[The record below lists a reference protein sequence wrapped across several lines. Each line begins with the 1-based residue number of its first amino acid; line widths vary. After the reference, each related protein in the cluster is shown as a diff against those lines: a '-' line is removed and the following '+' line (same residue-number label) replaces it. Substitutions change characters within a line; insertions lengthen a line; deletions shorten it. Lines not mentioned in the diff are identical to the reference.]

1 MGRRACCAKEGV
13 KRGAWT
19 SKEDE
24 ILASYVK
31 AHGEGR
37 WRELPQRAGL
47 RRCGKSC
54 RLRWLN
60 YLRPNIKRGD
70 ISDDEEELIV
80 RLHGLLGNRWSIIA
94 GRLPGRT
101 DNEIKNYWNSTL
113 GRKALP
119 ARPTIAAAR
128 TVVATPV
135 ASGSSSSTGSAA
147 APLSTSVPALLHAA
161 APSSPAAAVWAP
173 KPVRCTGGLFFRR
186 EQETPPPAPVVEETR
201 AGGEEG
207 DACSGS
213 SSSETSSAEPCS
225 SGSGGGDW
233 MDDVRALASF
243 LESDEEWLKSLHMA
257 G

>member
-24 ILASYVK
+24 SLASYVK

-60 YLRPNIKRGD
+60 YLRPNIKRGN

-119 ARPTIAAAR
+119 ARPAIAAAR
-128 TVVATPV
+128 TI

-147 APLSTSVPALLHAA
+147 AALSTSVLAVLHAA
-161 APSSPAAAVWAP
+161 APSSSPAAVWAP

-186 EQETPPPAPVVEETR
+186 ETPPPAPVVEETR
-201 AGGEEG
+201 TRGEEPPFH
-207 DACSGS
+207 ACSGS
-213 SSSETSSAEPCS
+213 SSASEASPAELCS

>member
-1 MGRRACCAKEGV
+1 MGRRVWSAKEGV

-24 ILASYVK
+24 TLASYVK

-37 WRELPQRAGL
+37 WKLVPLKAGL

-60 YLRPNIKRGD
+60 YLRPSIKRGN
-70 ISDDEEELIV
+70 ISDNEEELIV
-80 RLHGLLGNRWSIIA
+80 RLHRLLGNRWSLIA

-119 ARPTIAAAR
+119 ERSATRMVSTPCASPASVSSNSGAATSSSA
-128 TVVATPV
+128 ATP
-135 ASGSSSSTGSAA
+135 
-147 APLSTSVPALLHAA
+147 PLS
-161 APSSPAAAVWAP
+161 AAVWAP
-173 KPVRCTGGLFFRR
+173 KPVRCTGGLFFHGD
-186 EQETPPPAPVVEETR
+186 TPPPAPVTETR
-201 AGGEEG
+201 AVGGDGNE
-207 DACSGS
+207 CSGS
-213 SSSETSSAEPCS
+213 SLAAS
-225 SGSGGGDW
+225 SGAGDW

-243 LESDEEWLKSLHMA
+243 LESDEDWLKSLQMA
-257 G
+257 D

>member
-19 SKEDE
+19 SKEDDT
-24 ILASYVK
+24 LASYVK

-37 WRELPQRAGL
+37 WREVPQRAGL

-60 YLRPNIKRGD
+60 YLRPNIKRGN
-70 ISDDEEELIV
+70 ISDEEEELIT
-80 RLHGLLGNRWSIIA
+80 RLHGLLGNRWSLIA

-119 ARPTIAAAR
+119 VPTATARPTARVVVAAAPGGAS
-128 TVVATPV
+128 TS
-135 ASGSSSSTGSAA
+135 SGSSTAAVASSSSG
-147 APLSTSVPALLHAA
+147 
-161 APSSPAAAVWAP
+161 PSSDATVWAP
-173 KPVRCTGGLFFRR
+173 KPVRSTGGLFFRP
-186 EQETPPPAPVVEETR
+186 EITPPSPAVLSQTR
-201 AGGEEG
+201 TGGSG
-207 DACSGS
+207 DGDVCSGSGS
-213 SSSETSSAEPCS
+213 SSTTSESPAEPF
-225 SGSGGGDW
+225 DW

-243 LESDEEWLKSLHMA
+243 LESDEDWVKSLNDMA
-257 G
+257 E